1 MNHSIEF
8 GRSSWAGAQWGNT
21 SLGSSGFSTA
31 ARSTPPSLFAS
42 NQGEFVTGI
51 FGADLWP
58 VLFFSKTQR
67 LGDLILKHIFVTR
80 ICIHRSGF
88 FSGPSVWVT
97 TNQRTYKSEP
107 VMARA
112 RWEKESKRIIIV
124 KCNFWMRPV
133 TNVWTIVQRVRS
145 GEERNSQGDRV
156 PEEVGCHRQRR
167 LFATNLSF
175 YSVYT
180 VLSIGYPNENTHV
193 WHFFNFSASWLI
205 NVIILSIEELK
216 LNLKKCP

>member
-1 MNHSIEF
+1 MGKHF
-8 GRSSWAGAQWGNT
+8 
-21 SLGSSGFSTA
+21 
-31 ARSTPPSLFAS
+31 
-42 NQGEFVTGI
+42 TGI
-51 FGADLWP
+51 FQFLNSSKECSVFFVCIQPRWICDRYFWRSFAAQRP
-58 VLFFSKTQR
+58 VLFFSNTQR
-67 LGDLILKHIFVTR
+67 LGDLILKHIFATW
-80 ICIHRSGF
+80 ICIDRSGF

-167 LFATNLSF
+167 LFNTNLSF
-175 YSVYT
+175 
-180 VLSIGYPNENTHV
+180 
-193 WHFFNFSASWLI
+193 
-205 NVIILSIEELK
+205 
-216 LNLKKCP
+216 